1 MASMSRRFVV
11 LSLVLSLLL
20 ALAGGARADVGGIPP
35 VDLKPGVVLVL
46 SGGGTR
52 GISHIGVLKVLEEL
66 KVPISAIVGTSMGS
80 IIGGLYACGYSAQEL
95 HRLVVES
102 NFLDLL
108 SDRAHR
114 ERVDTGD
121 NRPPG
126 GVVSLFQV
134 HFDKDHDRIGPMG
147 GMAAVGLFNYLNQIT
162 ATRASGPSFNDLPI
176 PFAAVATD
184 LQTGKAVVLR
194 RGNLASALRASMS
207 IPGLFDP
214 WTMEGKLLVDG
225 GLVANLPVSIAREL
239 FPGHP
244 ILAVNL
250 SPDDITK
257 DRKSFRSITDVI
269 SQTLNIMTAQG
280 IREEARRADLLIA
293 PELEGFGILD
303 SSGYDRIVE
312 AGETAAR
319 GMSPQICALTDS
331 CSLAGAPPT
340 PSASPEPRRIP
351 PVTALRIEGLP
362 DSMARD
368 IRHQYQHWV
377 GHPLDMD
384 AVNLAA
390 DRLSRREDFVSAS
403 GYVEDQGDG
412 VAVVLSFQRRP
423 AMEVGLDGYVTNL
436 HTDRWV
442 NLSAIRR
449 DLVREGDV
457 MDFQYRFG
465 DQWGAELRYF
475 TPYRGNSQWGFSL
488 TAREENYEPSNA
500 PADEWERYGFRGV
513 YYVENGNTR
522 TGFGVLA
529 EHLRIDGRDED
540 SVGPYL
546 HLAHNALDNVLYPTR
561 GYSVTADVWSPK
573 LETVLSRT
581 EFQAYL
587 PWREDWRVVLRGGVE
602 TGDNSNPA
610 HRAYLGDQEE
620 LYSLADHPL
629 QGEQAVWAQL
639 GVGHTLMKTWWGRIN
654 AEVFGTWGAVYED
667 WSRTAEG
674 WETGVSFSIPG
685 QFFNGRLLVVYDQS
699 GEFTF
704 GFSLGDPVWWNSP
717 MP

>member
-1 MASMSRRFVV
+1 MLFSRMIRRR
-11 LSLVLSLLL
+11 LGLVLGGLL
-20 ALAGGARADVGGIPP
+20 ALTTGAWADEGALPP
-35 VDLKPGVVLVL
+35 VNLKPGVVLVL

-66 KVPISAIVGTSMGS
+66 RVPISAIVGTSMGS
-80 IIGGLYACGYSAQEL
+80 IIGGLYACGYSSQEL
-95 HRLVVES
+95 HKLVVES

-126 GVVSLFQV
+126 GINSLFQIQ
-134 HFDKDHDRIGPMG
+134 FDKDHDRIGPMG

-184 LQTGKAVVLR
+184 LETGQAVVLR
-194 RGNLASALRASMS
+194 RGNLAAALRSSMS

-225 GLVANLPVSIAREL
+225 GLVANLPVSIARDL

-250 SPDDITK
+250 SPGDITK
-257 DRKSFRSITDVI
+257 KRKDFRSVGDVI
-269 SQTLNIMTAQG
+269 AQSLNIITAPG
-280 IREEARRADLLIA
+280 IRDEAARADLVIT
-293 PELEGFGILD
+293 PNLEGFGILD

-312 AGETAAR
+312 VGETAAR
-319 GMSPQICALTDS
+319 GMTTQICAL
-331 CSLAGAPPT
+331 AGTCAVAGEPLPAPV
-340 PSASPEPRRIP
+340 SAEPR
-351 PVTALRIEGLP
+351 PVPRVVSLRIEGLP
-362 DSMARD
+362 DSMAQD
-368 IRHQYQHWV
+368 IWNQYQHWV
-377 GHPLDMD
+377 GRPLDMD
-384 AVNLAA
+384 AVNQVA

-403 GYVEDQGDG
+403 GYVEDRGDG

-423 AMEVGLDGYVTNL
+423 AMELGLDGYVTNL
-436 HTDRWV
+436 HTNRWV
-442 NLSAIRR
+442 NFSAIRR
-449 DLVREGDV
+449 DLVQEGDV

-488 TAREENYEPSNA
+488 TAREEDYEPSNA
-500 PADEWERYGFRGV
+500 PSDSWERYGLRAV

-522 TGFGVLA
+522 TGIGVLG
-529 EHLRIDGRDED
+529 EHLRIDGED
-540 SVGPYL
+540 QDAVGPYL

-581 EFQAYL
+581 ELQAYL
-587 PWREDWRVVLRGGVE
+587 PWSEDWRVVLRGGLE
-602 TGDNSNPA
+602 TGDDSNAA

-629 QGEQAVWAQL
+629 SGEQAVWVQL

-654 AEVFGTWGAVYED
+654 AELFGTWGAVYED
-667 WSRTAEG
+667 WTRTDEG

-704 GFSLGDPVWWNSP
+704 GFSLGDPVWWNTP